1 MAARPPRVKLADK
14 RSREADRR
22 PPLRPCRP
30 GGLAVMRAPPT
41 GRENP
46 HVRASD
52 PAHRRCLPRSWPH
65 LGGGVRGVAPGA
77 GRSQQQP
84 PRPRTGAIGG
94 VGLAGHRGRGYRS
107 RRVRRAA
114 GDDPLDA
121 GRVFPPGHA
130 MRYDRY
136 GLGMGAITVGG
147 VQLLGHTGFIGAFAF
162 HARTRTRS
170 WSAPTT
176 TPTSIAGRW
185 SPRSA
190 GSWAPQPDSDTQLNA
205 GWKLTALLAAPY
217 GASQRTPS
225 QPTRFKSENM
235 AYCRDDRT
243 CHKCRWP
250 YSCRTSSAWNGVDRD
265 YHSHAHPDP

>member
-1 MAARPPRVKLADK
+1 
-14 RSREADRR
+14 
-22 PPLRPCRP
+22 
-30 GGLAVMRAPPT
+30 MRAPPT

-46 HVRASD
+46 HVRARD

-114 GDDPLDA
+114 ADDPLDA

-205 GWKLTALLAAPY
+205 GWKLTALLAAPCGAFAANPVPTDEVQVGEY
-217 GASQRTPS
+217 GLLSRRPHVPQVQMAVLMPYKQRMERS
-225 QPTRFKSENM
+225 RS
-235 AYCRDDRT
+235 
-243 CHKCRWP
+243 
-250 YSCRTSSAWNGVDRD
+250 
-265 YHSHAHPDP
+265 